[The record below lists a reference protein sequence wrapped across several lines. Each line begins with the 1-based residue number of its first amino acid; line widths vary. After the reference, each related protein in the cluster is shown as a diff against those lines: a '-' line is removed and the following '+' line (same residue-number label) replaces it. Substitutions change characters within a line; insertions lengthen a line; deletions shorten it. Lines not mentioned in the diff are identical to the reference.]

1 MSNRQLIT
9 LWVALLFFLSC
20 VPKVAIPPVPEKVG
34 TQEELF
40 LRAEKLFHA
49 KSYLKALNTYER
61 YLSSF
66 PDGQFAA
73 DALMKTGMIYVSVK
87 KNKKARKVFNRLLSE
102 YPNSPLV
109 YDARI
114 EMLITYYNEEKFSEV
129 IQFASSLLEAKIS
142 KAKIGRIYTILG
154 DTYVAM
160 DSPEDSIYFY
170 AMAHN
175 MFEGLK
181 KDSIIVKM
189 KEAVSKLDSESI
201 LSLLNYIED
210 NLPKSYLMYQ
220 LGVSYSEEE
229 KPDEAVRAFSEF
241 VKSFPEHENV
251 QQAKLL
257 IEEIAGQKVYSRYT
271 IGCLLPLSGKYKK
284 IGNRAM
290 KGIELALS
298 QFNSEASNPS
308 IHLVVK
314 DTGGNADK
322 AILAVQDLQNDQ
334 VAATIGPI
342 ITAEA
347 VATEAMHSGIPMITI
362 TQKENITDISDNIFR
377 NFITPEMEVKT
388 VVSYATQ
395 VLEVKNFAV
404 LYPEEKYG
412 TRFMNL
418 FWDEVLKHG
427 GKIVGAEAYNP
438 LHTDFKDPIKK
449 LVGLYYEV
457 PDDLKQEPDDEE
469 LDSQQPKDEEEEPEP
484 VIDFEAIFI
493 PDGPKKVGLIIP
505 QLAFHDIE
513 EVYLL
518 GTKIWHSKKLI
529 DMTKEYIQRAIIP
542 DGFFSES
549 TSAQVKDFVNKFE
562 NTYGQKPGFIEAIAY
577 DTSMI
582 LFQILRKPDIRSRNA
597 IKNALINLKDF
608 QGVTG
613 LTSFNDTGDVK
624 KKLSLL
630 RIKDDK
636 FVELEFN

>member
-1 MSNRQLIT
+1 MNTRQLIT
-9 LWVALLFFLSC
+9 LWVVLLFFLSC
-20 VPKVAIPPVPEKVG
+20 VPKVAIPPVSEEVA

-40 LRAEKLFHA
+40 LKAEKLFYA
-49 KSYLKALNTYER
+49 KSYHKALNTYER

-66 PDGQFAA
+66 PEGQFAA
-73 DALMKTGMIYVSVK
+73 DALMKTGIIYISVK
-87 KNKKARKVFNRLLSE
+87 KNKKARNIFNRLLSE

-114 EMLITYYNEEKFSEV
+114 EILNTYYNEEKFSEV
-129 IQFASSLLEAKIS
+129 IQLASSLLEAKIS
-142 KAKIGRIYTILG
+142 KVKIGRIYTILG

-170 AMAHN
+170 AMAHK
-175 MFEGLK
+175 MFDGLK

-201 LSLLNYIED
+201 LSLLNYIEGE
-210 NLPKSYLMYQ
+210 LPKSYLMYQ
-220 LGVSYSEEE
+220 LGVNYSEEE
-229 KPDEAVRAFSEF
+229 KPDEAVRAFTEF
-241 VKSFPEHENV
+241 IKSFPEHENV

-257 IEEIAGQKVYSRYT
+257 IEEIAGKTVYSRYT
-271 IGCLLPLSGKYKK
+271 IGCLLPLSGPYRKY
-284 IGNRAM
+284 GDRAM

-298 QFNSEASNPS
+298 QFNSKVTNPS
-308 IHLVVK
+308 IQIIVK
-314 DTGGNADK
+314 DTGGNPDK
-322 AILAVQDLQNDQ
+322 AILAAHDLQNDQ

-347 VATEAMHSGIPMITI
+347 VATEAQHSGIPMITI
-362 TQKENITDISDNIFR
+362 TGKENITDISDNIFR
-377 NFITPEMEVKT
+377 NFITPEMQVKA
-388 VVSYATQ
+388 VVSYAAE

-412 TRFMNL
+412 TFFMNL
-418 FWDEVLKHG
+418 FWDEVLKYG
-427 GKIVGAEAYNP
+427 GKIVGAESYNP
-438 LHTDFKDPIKK
+438 ANTDFKDPIKK

-457 PDDLKQEPDDEE
+457 PEDLKEKPDDENINSE
-469 LDSQQPKDEEEEPEP
+469 KPTDEEEEPQP
-484 VIDFEAIFI
+484 VVDFEAIFI
-493 PDGPKKVGLIIP
+493 PDGPKKAGLIIP

-513 EVYLL
+513 DVYLL
-518 GTKIWHSKKLI
+518 GTKLWHSKKLV

-549 TSAQVKDFVNKFE
+549 TSMQVKDFVEKFE

-582 LFQILRKPDIRSRNA
+582 LFQILGKPDIRSRNA
-597 IKNALINLKDF
+597 IKNALMQLKDF

-613 LTSFNDTGDVK
+613 LTSFNEKGDVK
-624 KKLSLL
+624 KELSLL